1 MNNEKIVPSQKFA
14 TMGKQSSKN
23 WLTTAIHV
31 IGWGLLLC
39 SPLMFAGAFG
49 KSLDFNLYLLFAI
62 VPFAH
67 MIVFYMNFF
76 IFIDRYLFK
85 KNLGMLLL
93 VNIVLIFALSL
104 GMHYWHELLN
114 PIRPPIPL
122 YIILLRDS
130 LLFLLTAALSV
141 AIKVT
146 ANWYKTEKERQEIEK
161 ERAAAELKNLKS
173 QLNPH
178 FLFNTLNNIYSL
190 VSMNPSQAQIA
201 ILSLSKLLRYVLY
214 DNNQLTLPLSK
225 ELSFVKSYIELMS
238 LRLSEKVKLSVNM
251 PEPEDDKGLM
261 IAPLMFI
268 TLIENAF
275 KHGVNPVGESRIDIL
290 IEIKDSKIISCK
302 IKNSFFPKTEDD
314 RSGSGIGLDNLRKRL
329 SLIYPGKYTLKSE
342 REGDLY
348 ISELNITV

>member
-1 MNNEKIVPSQKFA
+1 MVKV
-14 TMGKQSSKN
+14 SSNK
-23 WLTTAIHV
+23 WLTAAIHAF
-31 IGWGLLLC
+31 GWGLLFC
-39 SPLMFAGAFG
+39 SPLMFSGAFG
-49 KSLDFNLYLLFAI
+49 KSISLNQYLLFAI

-67 MIVFYMNFF
+67 MIVFYTNYFV
-76 IFIDRYLFK
+76 FIDSYLFK

-93 VNIVLIFALSL
+93 VNILLIVALSL

-114 PIRPPIPL
+114 PMKLRLPL
-122 YIILLRDS
+122 YMILLRDS
-130 LLFLLTAALSV
+130 LLFMLTAALSV

-146 ANWYKTEKERQEIEK
+146 ANWYKTESARQEIEK

-190 VSMNPSQAQIA
+190 VSMNPTQAQIA
-201 ILSLSKLLRYVLY
+201 ILSLSQLLRYVLY
-214 DNNQLTLPLSK
+214 DNNLLVLPLSK
-225 ELSFVKSYIELMS
+225 ELSFVKSYIELMT
-238 LRLSEKVKLSVNM
+238 LRLSEKVKLTVNV

-275 KHGVNPVGESRIDIL
+275 KHGVNPIGESKIDIL
-290 IEIKDSKIISCK
+290 IDITDSNIISCK
-302 IKNSFFPKTEDD
+302 IKNSFFPKTEED

-329 SLIYPGKYTLKSE
+329 NLIYPGKYNLKSE
-342 REGDLY
+342 RLGDTY
-348 ISELNITV
+348 VSELNITV